1 MDMKKFSLKPL
12 GDSCMKMLCK
22 SCFFIGLLMTFC
34 LTACSDDDDD
44 TVTPIF
50 PEKQN
55 IVCNAGEKKEF
66 TFTANTNWSLAS
78 STIWCK
84 FQNNDTEEFVVSGTA
99 GTQTVTI
106 MATNENQNNDNASVA
121 KLELTMGGQTI
132 EKGTTT
138 RAVGKLESMSS
149 AQKIKVVMTHNGT
162 TVSQTLLLNAY
173 NANNAEYG
181 LRSDKLQLL
190 AGTYKIVGY
199 YLYDGLDEVLL
210 AGPAG
215 DDNELTV
222 VSGGLLEKALTVDAV
237 PHGTVTFKLSKEGIS
252 TRAAGE
258 YLFSN
263 IRYVDVTVM
272 NSFNR
277 VTTELKGMKVTY
289 KEDSKEHQNPDN
301 ANDKYMDIGV
311 ATCDSAVWLP
321 AGTYQVV
328 AYTTYS
334 QSGIKR
340 SELETQSVR
349 GESFTVIDNK
359 LTKDANV
366 PIQLKETAEYIKDY
380 KALKAIWEALDGKN
394 WRYYSGTI
402 NNTIHSLNW
411 NFNKELDM
419 WGDQPGVDLD
429 NNGRVTGLS
438 LAGFGAKGRVPDAI
452 GQLTELKVL
461 SFGTHSETVSG
472 RLFGDE
478 ELTPDMSE
486 ERKHRIRMHYKKMFL
501 DYDQRLNLS
510 DLLQDAINRNPEMKP
525 IKKDSRISLKDTQIG
540 NLTNRITFISK
551 AIQRLTKLQIIYF
564 ANSPFTYDNI
574 AVDWEDANSDYA
586 KQYENEELSWSNLKD
601 LTDVELYNCPNMTQ
615 LPDFLYDLPELQ
627 SLNIACN
634 RGISAAQ
641 LKADWTRLADDE
653 DTGPKIQ
660 IFYMGYNNLEE
671 FPASASLQKMVKL
684 GLLDCVH
691 NKVRHLEAFGTN
703 VKLTDLKLDYNQIE
717 EIPEDF
723 CAFTDQV
730 EGLGFSHNKLKYIP
744 NIFNAKSVYVMGS
757 VDFSYNK
764 IGSEGRNISCSMD
777 DYKGINASTVTLSY
791 NEIQKF
797 PTELFATGSPISTII
812 LSNNLMT
819 SIPENSLKPKD
830 GNYKNTYLLT
840 TIDLRFNKLTSLSDD
855 FRATTLPYLSN
866 MDVSYNC
873 FSSFP
878 TQPLNSSQ
886 LKAFGIRHQR
896 DAEGNRILRQWPTG
910 ITTCPSLIQL
920 QIGSNDIRKV
930 DEKLTPQ
937 LYILDI
943 ADNPNIS
950 IDVTSVCPYIEA
962 GMYVLLYDKTQDIR
976 GCDALGIER

>member
-1 MDMKKFSLKPL
+1 MQFKLY
-12 GDSCMKMLCK
+12 K
-22 SCFFIGLLMTFC
+22 STSF
-34 LTACSDDDDD
+34 
-44 TVTPIF
+44 
-50 PEKQN
+50 
-55 IVCNAGEKKEF
+55 
-66 TFTANTNWSLAS
+66 
-78 STIWCK
+78 
-84 FQNNDTEEFVVSGTA
+84 
-99 GTQTVTI
+99 
-106 MATNENQNNDNASVA
+106 
-121 KLELTMGGQTI
+121 

-486 ERKHRIRMHYKKMFL
+486 EKKHRIRMHYKKMFL

-873 FSSFP
+873 CSSFP

>member
-1 MDMKKFSLKPL
+1 MNLHKLYSIFFLPLIVSL
-12 GDSCMKMLCK
+12 
-22 SCFFIGLLMTFC
+22 
-34 LTACSDDDDD
+34 LTMVVATGCSDDDEALQSQYGY
-44 TVTPIF
+44 VQF
-50 PEKQN
+50 KLY
-55 IVCNAGEKKEF
+55 K
-66 TFTANTNWSLAS
+66 S
-78 STIWCK
+78 SS
-84 FQNNDTEEFVVSGTA
+84 FD
-99 GTQTVTI
+99 
-106 MATNENQNNDNASVA
+106 
-121 KLELTMGGQTI
+121 
-132 EKGTTT
+132 KGATT
-138 RAVGKLESMSS
+138 RVTDKLESMSS
-149 AQKIKVVMTHNGT
+149 VQKIKVVMTHNGT
-162 TVSQTLLLNAY
+162 TVSQTLPVNSY

-199 YLYDGLDEVLL
+199 YLYDNLDKVLL

-215 DDNELTV
+215 EDNVLTV
-222 VSGGLLEKALTVDAV
+222 VSGGLQEKALTVDAV
-237 PHGTVTFKLSKEGIS
+237 PRGTVTFKLSKEGLS

-263 IRYVDVTVM
+263 ISFIDVTVM
-272 NSFNR
+272 NTFNR

-289 KEDSKEHQNPDN
+289 EEGSKENQNPDN
-301 ANDKYMDIGV
+301 PYDKYMDIGV

-328 AYTTYS
+328 SYTTFS
-334 QSGIKR
+334 KSGSSKR
-340 SELETQSVR
+340 ELETQSVR
-349 GESFTVIDNK
+349 GESFVVEDNQ
-359 LTKDANV
+359 LTEDANV

-394 WRYYSGTI
+394 WKYFGGTVD
-402 NNTIHSLNW
+402 NSLQRSNW

-429 NNGRVTGLS
+429 NNGRVVGLS

-461 SFGTHSETVSG
+461 SFGTHGETLSG

-478 ELTPDMSE
+478 ELTPDMSDD
-486 ERKHRIRMHYKKMFL
+486 KKQRIRMHYKKMFL
-501 DYDQRLNLS
+501 DYDQRLSLS
-510 DLLQDAINRNPEMKP
+510 ELLQDAINKNPDMKP
-525 IKKDSRISLKDTQIG
+525 IKEDTRISLKDTQIG
-540 NLTNRITFISK
+540 TLTNRITFISK
-551 AIQRLTKLQIIYF
+551 AIQRLTKLQILYF
-564 ANSPFTYDNI
+564 ANSPFTHNDI
-574 AVDWEDANSDYA
+574 AIDWENANSEYA
-586 KQYENEELSWSNLKD
+586 QQYANEELSWSNLKD
-601 LTDVELYNCPNMTQ
+601 LTDIELYNCPNVAQ
-615 LPDFLYDLPELQ
+615 LPDFIYDLPELQ

-634 RGISAAQ
+634 KGISADQ
-641 LKADWTRLADDE
+641 LKADWARLADDE

-660 IFYMGYNNLEE
+660 ILYIGYNNLEE

-684 GLLDCVH
+684 GLLDCVY
-691 NKVRHLEAFGTN
+691 NNVRHLEAFGTG
-703 VKLTDLKLDYNQIE
+703 VKLSELKLDHNQIE

-764 IGSEGRNISCSMD
+764 IGSEGRNINCPMD
-777 DYKGINASTVTLSY
+777 QYKGINAGTVNLAY
-791 NEIQKF
+791 NEIEKF
-797 PTELFATGSPISTII
+797 PTELFAAGSPISTIN
-812 LSNNLMT
+812 LSNNLMK
-819 SIPENSLKPKD
+819 SIPENSLKPKE

-866 MDVSYNC
+866 MDVSFNC
-873 FSSFP
+873 FSKFP

-896 DAEGNRILRQWPTG
+896 DAEGNRILREWPTG
-910 ITTCPSLIQL
+910 ITTCPSLFQL

-930 DEKLTPQ
+930 EEKLTPQ

-950 IDVTSVCPYIEA
+950 IDVTSVCPYIQA
-962 GMYVLLYDKTQDIR
+962 GQYVLLYDKTQDIR
-976 GCDALGIER
+976 GCDALDIER

>member
-1 MDMKKFSLKPL
+1 MNLHKLYSIFFLPLIISL
-12 GDSCMKMLCK
+12 
-22 SCFFIGLLMTFC
+22 
-34 LTACSDDDDD
+34 LTIVVATGCSDDDEALQSQYGYVQFKLYKSTSFDKG
-44 TVTPIF
+44 TVTR
-50 PEKQN
+50 
-55 IVCNAGEKKEF
+55 
-66 TFTANTNWSLAS
+66 S
-78 STIWCK
+78 
-84 FQNNDTEEFVVSGTA
+84 
-99 GTQTVTI
+99 VT
-106 MATNENQNNDNASVA
+106 D
-121 KLELTMGGQTI
+121 
-132 EKGTTT
+132 
-138 RAVGKLESMSS
+138 KLESLSS
-149 AQKIKVVMTHNGT
+149 AQKIMVVMTHNGT
-162 TVSQTLLLNAY
+162 TVSQTLPLNAY

-190 AGTYKIVGY
+190 AGTYKIIGY
-199 YLYDGLDEVLL
+199 YLYDKLDKVLL

-215 DDNELTV
+215 EDNEFTV
-222 VSGGLLEKALTVDAV
+222 VSGGLQEQTLTVDAV
-237 PHGTVTFKLSKEGIS
+237 SRGTVTFKLTKEGLS

-263 IRYVDVTVM
+263 IRFIDVTVM
-272 NSFNR
+272 NTFTR
-277 VTTELKGMKVTY
+277 VTTGLKGMKVTY
-289 KEDSKEHQNPDN
+289 EEDSKENQNPDN
-301 ANDKYMDIGV
+301 VNDKYMDIGV

-334 QSGIKR
+334 QSGSTKP
-340 SELETQSVR
+340 ELETQSVR
-349 GESFTVIDNK
+349 GEPFIVEDNK
-359 LTKDANV
+359 LTEDANV

-394 WRYYSGTI
+394 WKYNSGI
-402 NNTIHSLNW
+402 VDNTVHPSNW

-429 NNGRVTGLS
+429 ANGRVTGLS

-452 GQLTELKVL
+452 GQLTELKTL
-461 SFGTHSETVSG
+461 AFGTHGETLSG
-472 RLFGDE
+472 RLFGEDK
-478 ELTPDMSE
+478 LAPDMTE
-486 ERKHRIRMHYKKMFL
+486 EQKQRIRMHYKRMFL
-501 DYDQRLNLS
+501 DYDPRLNMS
-510 DLLQDAINRNPEMKP
+510 ELLQDGINRHPKLQP
-525 IKKDSRISLKDTQIG
+525 IKKDNRITLKDTQIG
-540 NLTNRITFISK
+540 GLTNRITFISK
-551 AIQRLTKLQIIYF
+551 AVQRLTKLQNLYL
-564 ANSPFTYDNI
+564 ANSPITYDNI
-574 AVDWEDANSDYA
+574 ATDWEDATSEYA
-586 KQYENEELSWSNLKD
+586 KQYADEELSWSNLKD
-601 LTDVELYNCPNMTQ
+601 LTDVELYNCPKLTQ
-615 LPDFLYDLPELQ
+615 IPEFVYDLPELQ
-627 SLNIACN
+627 LLNVACN
-634 RGISAAQ
+634 KGISADQ
-641 LKADWTRLADDE
+641 LTADWKRLADDE
-653 DTGPKIQ
+653 DTGPKVQ
-660 IFYMGYNNLEE
+660 ILYLGYNNLEK
-671 FPASASLQKMVKL
+671 FPESESLRKMVKL

-691 NKVRHLEAFGTN
+691 NNVNHLEAFGTD
-703 VKLTDLKLDYNQIE
+703 VKLSDLMLSYNQIE
-717 EIPEDF
+717 EIPDEF

-744 NIFNAKSVYVMGS
+744 NIFNANSVYVMGS
-757 VDFSYNK
+757 VDFSYNE
-764 IGSEGRNISCSMD
+764 IGSEGSNIKCSMD
-777 DYKGINASTVTLSY
+777 QYKGINASTVTLSY
-791 NEIQKF
+791 NKIKKF
-797 PTELFATGSPISTII
+797 PTELFASGSPISTID

-819 SIPENSLKPKD
+819 SIPENSLKPKN

>member
-1 MDMKKFSLKPL
+1 
-12 GDSCMKMLCK
+12 
-22 SCFFIGLLMTFC
+22 
-34 LTACSDDDDD
+34 
-44 TVTPIF
+44 
-50 PEKQN
+50 
-55 IVCNAGEKKEF
+55 
-66 TFTANTNWSLAS
+66 
-78 STIWCK
+78 
-84 FQNNDTEEFVVSGTA
+84 
-99 GTQTVTI
+99 
-106 MATNENQNNDNASVA
+106 
-121 KLELTMGGQTI
+121 
-132 EKGTTT
+132 
-138 RAVGKLESMSS
+138 
-149 AQKIKVVMTHNGT
+149 MTHNGT

-190 AGTYKIVGY
+190 VGTYKIVGY

-215 DDNELTV
+215 EDNELTV
-222 VSGGLLEKALTVDAV
+222 VGGGLLEKALTVDAV

-402 NNTIHSLNW
+402 NNAIHSLNW

-486 ERKHRIRMHYKKMFL
+486 EKKHRIRMHYKKMFL

-634 RGISAAQ
+634 RGISADQ

-764 IGSEGRNISCSMD
+764 IGSEGRNISCLMD